1 MGVLQVLIAVSIAHQ
16 DQAVSVML
24 TSLSHP
30 AYGPQTRRRDQ
41 AGLSCE
47 GFSLCFHAFYREP
60 PICVNGRRVWGPS
73 VMVVHTVTSTEIT

>member
-1 MGVLQVLIAVSIAHQ
+1 MLIAVSIANQ

-41 AGLSCE
+41 AGLSFQ
-47 GFSLCFHAFYREP
+47 GFSLCFSAFCREP
-60 PICVNGRRVWGPS
+60 PRHVNGHRVWGPS
-73 VMVVHTVTSTEIT
+73 VMLARTVNSTEIT